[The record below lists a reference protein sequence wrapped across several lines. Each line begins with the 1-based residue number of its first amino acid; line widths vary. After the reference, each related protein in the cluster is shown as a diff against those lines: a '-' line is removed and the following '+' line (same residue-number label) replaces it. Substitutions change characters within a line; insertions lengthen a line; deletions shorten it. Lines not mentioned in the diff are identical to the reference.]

1 MTMSPSARTPAE
13 SEQAERK
20 TAREPEAEIFCVADT
35 PEDAAPRPA
44 ENGVTNQRR
53 AERQRV
59 LKMAHLVYGVPAI
72 PIECLVIDESRL
84 GVMLETLELADVPER
99 VKVRFVGGPTF
110 AALRRWAIGNRIGL
124 EFAGLFPEDE
134 ATRRQVRA
142 IKQVLN
148 DIGVHAAVQM
158 LREFDFFENSE
169 LQTAAEEA
177 EIAIARLESALN

>member
-1 MTMSPSARTPAE
+1 MS
-13 SEQAERK
+13 
-20 TAREPEAEIFCVADT
+20 EPGPEIFCVVDN
-35 PEDAAPRPA
+35 PESAAPPPVA
-44 ENGVTNQRR
+44 QNGMTDQRR

-59 LKMAHLVYGVPAI
+59 LRMAELVYGI
-72 PIECLVIDESRL
+72 HGTPIECLVIDESRL

-99 VKVRFVGGPTF
+99 VKIRFIGGPTF
-110 AALRRWAIGNRIGL
+110 AALRRWASGNKIGL

-134 ATRRQVRA
+134 ATKRQVLA
-142 IKQVLN
+142 IKKVLK

-158 LREFDFFENSE
+158 LREFDFFENSQ

>member
-1 MTMSPSARTPAE
+1 MAMSPSAEPQPE
-13 SEQAERK
+13 SK
-20 TAREPEAEIFCVADT
+20 NVSEPGPEIFCVGDD
-35 PEDAAPRPA
+35 PEAGAAPLPP
-44 ENGVTNQRR
+44 ENGMIEHRR

-59 LKMAHLVYGVPAI
+59 LKMAQLVYGPPGT

-99 VKVRFVGGPTF
+99 VKIRFIGGPTF
-110 AALRRWAIGNRIGL
+110 AALRRWASGNKIGL

-134 ATRRQVRA
+134 ATKRQVRA
-142 IKQVLN
+142 IKQVLK
-148 DIGVHAAVQM
+148 DIGVHAAVHM
-158 LREFDFFENSE
+158 LREFEFFENSQ

>member
-1 MTMSPSARTPAE
+1 MLMILRSPFQTESKNV
-13 SEQAERK
+13 SEQG
-20 TAREPEAEIFCVADT
+20 PEIFCVVDN
-35 PEDAAPRPA
+35 PEAAAAPRRA
-44 ENGVTNQRR
+44 DSGMTDKRR

-59 LKMAHLVYGVPAI
+59 LKMAQLVYGIPGT

-99 VKVRFVGGPTF
+99 VKIRFIGGPTF
-110 AALRRWAIGNRIGL
+110 AALRRWASGNKIGL

-134 ATRRQVRA
+134 ATKRQVGA
-142 IKQVLN
+142 IKKVLK

-158 LREFDFFENSE
+158 LREFDFFENAQ
-169 LQTAAEEA
+169 LQTAAEDA